1 MKAVVLHA
9 YGSVAELSYQEA
21 PDPAPKSNE
30 ALVRV
35 HAASINPVDWMLRSG
50 AVRDLIPIDFPY
62 ILGID
67 MAGIIEAVGDEASGF
82 KVGDRVMAIASG
94 AYAELCVV
102 RTEQL
107 AHVPDGLTLIE
118 APALPLVNL
127 TGDQLVRLGAKA
139 APGET
144 VLVTGALGGVGR
156 SAVFA
161 AAEIG
166 AIVIAGVRARRLD
179 EARRLPGVAEA
190 VAIDDDLAIEALP
203 TLDAVADTVGGEIAA
218 KLASKVRRGGRFGC
232 FPSTRAAV
240 GDPPEI
246 EVNSIFAHA
255 DAATTRRYAEAV
267 RDGRLSIPVSRIM
280 PLAEAAEAQRI
291 AEQGAGGKIIL
302 RP

>member
-1 MKAVVLHA
+1 MKAVVLRAH
-9 YGSVAELSYQEA
+9 GSAAELSYEEA
-21 PDPAPKSNE
+21 PDPAPQSNE

-35 HAASINPVDWMLRSG
+35 HATSINPVDWMLRSG
-50 AVRDLIPIDFPY
+50 AVRDLIPIEFPY
-62 ILGID
+62 ILGVD
-67 MAGIIEAVGDEASGF
+67 MAGIVEAVGDEASGF
-82 KVGDRVMAIASG
+82 AVGDRVMAIASG

-102 RTEQL
+102 GTEHL
-107 AHVPDGLTLIE
+107 VHVPEGLSLID
-118 APALPLVNL
+118 AAALPLVNL

-166 AIVIAGVRARRLD
+166 AVVIACVRARRLD
-179 EARRLPGVAEA
+179 EALRLPGVAEA
-190 VAIDDDLAIEALP
+190 IAVDDDLAIEALP

-218 KLASKVRRGGRFGC
+218 KLAGKVRRGGRFGC

-240 GDPPEI
+240 GDHPDI
-246 EVNSIFAHA
+246 QVNSVFAHA

-267 RDGRLSIPVSRIM
+267 RDGRLSIPISQVM

-291 AEQGAGGKIIL
+291 AEQGVGGKIIL
-302 RP
+302 CP